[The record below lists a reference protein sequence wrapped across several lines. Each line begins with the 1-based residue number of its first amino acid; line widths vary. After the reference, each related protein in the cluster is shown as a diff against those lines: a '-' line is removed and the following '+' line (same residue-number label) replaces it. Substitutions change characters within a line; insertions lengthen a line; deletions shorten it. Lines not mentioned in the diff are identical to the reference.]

1 MRKYYITFVII
12 LSVFLTNKIDA
23 QTYNMING
31 IIDVSHGT
39 FYDDGGA
46 SNSYNSLATGSI
58 QMTLNSITYDN
69 LGNLNPLQ
77 FNFSE
82 FSCGIGDTLYI
93 YDGNSTS
100 SPLIGAYT
108 LIQSPGVFNTTGS
121 AITFVFVSD
130 GVADA
135 YGLNNGWVAQFC
147 PYNPNPTTIL
157 LSSGTIAQT
166 PEIFTCN
173 ATLYDSGGPT
183 GNYSLGENNT
193 LVITSALNS
202 HLIAYPQ
209 FFDVHTSCML
219 EIFDGNLNTNPN
231 ARRIGYFKNGFA
243 PPAQIISSTHSLTF
257 KFTSN
262 GSPATA
268 DTGFQFNIGCI
279 PAIFEQPTGATGFPG
294 TSMGMYQVDSTT
306 TSTNEIVF
314 NCNEPIV
321 MLETTVNI
329 PGVSTYDYTVSS
341 IPFVPPFPW
350 YGAGLTQV
358 PTTQDDYWLG
368 PKSLTPAGSLDT
380 FSFSFYGF
388 NYQNCVPNTNGAI
401 TFNNNS
407 LEGSGYVFN
416 QQIPNISD
424 PNFNFILG
432 NNHKNTIFGV
442 FQDTDPGASSP
453 PAFSGIYYGHQGT
466 YPNRVFVFSFYRLS
480 QFGCAS
486 DYLSTYQMVL
496 YEGTNI
502 IDIYIEYRTACYNW
516 NNGSGLVGVLNIGGN
531 QAVTPP
537 NRNTGNWV
545 TSQEAWRFT
554 PITPANCEIQ
564 WFENVVNNDNK
575 ISTPLSNDNKIVVRP
590 NQTTN
595 YISLVTAIRQDGSI
609 YRFMDTLKVIVN
621 TPTLEGNI
629 IGNYFVSLNQTYSY
643 SLPNASN
650 YDTLIWSIDNPNW
663 SLSNINGTGVNVTI
677 HSLGDGTLSVY
688 GINQCGVSDT
698 ITMNI
703 STTLKVDENS
713 FDFISVSPNPTT
725 GIVKISNNIAFEID
739 KIEVLNNKGSVIYAQ
754 SAQLPT
760 EIDLSSQSSGTYYIR
775 MWNQNRV
782 LGTTKII
789 KK

>member
-1 MRKYYITFVII
+1 MKKYYITFVII
-12 LSVFLTNKIDA
+12 LLIFGFNKINA

-39 FYDDGGA
+39 FYDDGGV
-46 SNSYNSLATGSI
+46 SNPYNSLAAGSV
-58 QMTLNSITYDN
+58 QMTFNSITYDN
-69 LGNLNPLQ
+69 LGNFNPLQ

-135 YGLNNGWVAQFC
+135 YGLNNGWVANFS
-147 PYNPNPTTIL
+147 PYNPNPTTIV
-157 LSSGTIAQT
+157 LSSATIAQT

-173 ATLYDSGGPT
+173 ATLYDSGGPS
-183 GNYSLGENNT
+183 GNYGLGENNT

-202 HLIAYPQ
+202 HLIAYTQ

-219 EIFDGNLNTNPN
+219 EIFDGNLITNPN

-243 PPAQIISSTHSLTF
+243 PPAQIISSTNSLTF

-262 GSPATA
+262 GSLATA

-279 PAIFEQPTGATGFPG
+279 PAIFEQPTGASGFPG
-294 TSMGMYQVDSTT
+294 TSMGMYQVGSNTT
-306 TSTNEIVF
+306 PTNEIVF

-341 IPFVPPFPW
+341 IPFAPPFPW

-368 PKSLTPAGSLDT
+368 PKPLTPAGSLDT

-388 NYQNCVPNTNGAI
+388 DYQHCVPNTNGAI
-401 TFNNNS
+401 SFNNIA
-407 LEGSGYVFN
+407 LGAAGWQFN
-416 QQIPNISD
+416 QQIPNVLD
-424 PNFNFILG
+424 PNFTFING
-432 NNHKNTIFGV
+432 TNHKNTLFGV
-442 FQDTDPGASSP
+442 FQDTYPGAGSP
-453 PAFSGIYYGHQGT
+453 PAYSGIYYGHQGT
-466 YPNRVFVFSFYRLS
+466 YPNRVFVFSFYRLP
-480 QFGCAS
+480 QFSCTS
-486 DYLSTYQMVL
+486 DNLNTYQMVL

-502 IDIYIEYRTACYNW
+502 IDVYVDYRSACYSW
-516 NNGSGLVGVLNIGGN
+516 NNGSGLIGVLNIGGN
-531 QAVTPP
+531 QAVTPS

-554 PITPANCEIQ
+554 PITPANYEIQ

-575 ISTPLSNDNKIVVRP
+575 ISTPLTNDSKIAVRP
-590 NQTTN
+590 DQTTN
-595 YISLVTAIRQDGSI
+595 YISVVNVLRQDGTT
-609 YRFMDTLKVIVN
+609 YRFLDTLKVIVN

-629 IGNYFVSLNQTYSY
+629 YGNYFVSLNQTYSY

-703 STTLKVDENS
+703 STTLKVEDNS

-725 GIVKISNNIAFEID
+725 GIVKMNSSNAIEID
-739 KIEVLNNKGSVIYAQ
+739 KIEVLDNKGRVIYAQ
-754 SAQLPT
+754 SAQLPS

-775 MWNQNRV
+775 IWHQNKV

>member
-1 MRKYYITFVII
+1 MKKYYITFVII

-23 QTYNMING
+23 QTYTMTNG

-46 SNSYNSLATGSI
+46 SNPYNSLAAGSI

-135 YGLNNGWVAQFC
+135 YGLNNGWVANFC

-157 LSSGTIAQT
+157 LSSATIAQT

-279 PAIFEQPTGATGFPG
+279 PAIFEQSTGATGFPG

-350 YGAGLTQV
+350 YGAGLTLV
-358 PTTQDDYWLG
+358 PNTHDDMWLG
-368 PKSLTPAGSLDT
+368 VKPLTPVGSLDT

-388 NYQNCVPNTNGAI
+388 DYQNCSPNTNGAI
-401 TFNNNS
+401 SFNNNPFGAAGWS
-407 LEGSGYVFN
+407 FN
-416 QQIPNISD
+416 QQIPNILD
-424 PNFNFILG
+424 PNFNFISG
-432 NNHKNTIFGV
+432 YSHKNTLFGV
-442 FQDTDPGASSP
+442 YQDTYPGAGTP
-453 PAFSGIYYGHQGT
+453 LAYSGIYFGHQGT
-466 YPNRVFVFSFYRLS
+466 YPNRVFVFTFYRLPLYS
-480 QFGCAS
+480 CTS
-486 DYLSTYQMVL
+486 DNLSTYQMVL

-502 IDIYIEYRTACYNW
+502 IDVYIQDRTICGSW

-554 PITPANCEIQ
+554 PITPANYEIQ

-575 ISTPLSNDNKIVVRP
+575 ISTPLTNDSKIAVRP

-595 YISLVTAIRQDGSI
+595 YISLVTAIRQDGST
-609 YRFMDTLKVIVN
+609 YRFLDTLKVVVN
-621 TPTLEGNI
+621 TPVLEGNI
-629 IGNYFVSLNQTYSY
+629 NGNYFVSLNQTYSY
-643 SLPNASN
+643 NVADASN

-663 SLSNINGTGVNVTI
+663 SLSNSNGTGVNVTI
-677 HSLGDGTLSVY
+677 NSLGDGTLSVY
-688 GINQCGVSDT
+688 GVNQCGVSDT
-698 ITMNI
+698 LSMNI
-703 STTLKVDENS
+703 IATVNVDDNNFE
-713 FDFISVSPNPTT
+713 FISVSPNPTT
-725 GIVKISNNIAFEID
+725 GIVKLNSNIAFEID
-739 KIEVLNNKGSVIYAQ
+739 KIEVLNNKGSVVYAQ

-775 MWNQNRV
+775 MWNQNKV
-782 LGTTKII
+782 IGTTKII

>member
-1 MRKYYITFVII
+1 MKKYYITFVII

-39 FYDDGGA
+39 FYDDGGV
-46 SNSYNSLATGSI
+46 SNTYNSLAAGSI

-100 SPLIGAYT
+100 SPLIGSYT

-135 YGLNNGWVAQFC
+135 YGLNNGWVANFC

-183 GNYSLGENNT
+183 GNYSIGENNT

-257 KFTSN
+257 KFSSN

-294 TSMGMYQVDSTT
+294 TSMGMYQVGSNTT
-306 TSTNEIVF
+306 PTNEIVY
-314 NCNEPIV
+314 NCSEPIV
-321 MLETTVNI
+321 MLETTINI

-341 IPFVPPFPW
+341 IPCVPPFPW
-350 YGAGLTQV
+350 YGAGLIQV

-368 PKSLTPAGSLDT
+368 PKSLTPVGSLDT

-388 NYQNCVPNTNGAI
+388 DYQYCVPNTNGAI
-401 TFNNNS
+401 SFNNIA
-407 LEGSGYVFN
+407 LGAAGWQFN
-416 QQIPNISD
+416 QTIPNVLD
-424 PNFNFILG
+424 PNFNFIGG
-432 NNHKNTIFGV
+432 NNHKNTLFGV
-442 FQDTDPGASSP
+442 FQDTYPGAGTP
-453 PAFSGIYYGHQGT
+453 PPYSGIYYGHQGT
-466 YPNRVFVFSFYRLS
+466 YPNRVFVFSFYRLP
-480 QFGCAS
+480 QFSCTT
-486 DYLSTYQMVL
+486 DNLSTYQMVL

-502 IDIYIEYRTACYNW
+502 IDVYIEYRSACSSW
-516 NNGSGLVGVLNIGGN
+516 NSGSGLVGILNVGGN

-554 PITPANCEIQ
+554 PITPANYEIQ
-564 WFENVVNNDNK
+564 WFENIVNNDNK
-575 ISTPLSNDNKIVVRP
+575 ISTPLSNENKIAVRP

-595 YISLVTAIRQDGSI
+595 YISLVTAIRQDGST
-609 YRFMDTLKVIVN
+609 YRFLDTLKVVVN
-621 TPTLEGNI
+621 TPVLEGNI
-629 IGNYFVSLNQTYSY
+629 NGNYFVSLNQTYSY
-643 SLPNASN
+643 TVADASN

-677 HSLGDGTLSVY
+677 NSLGDGTLSVY

-698 ITMNI
+698 LSMNI
-703 STTLKVDENS
+703 STTVNVDGNN

-725 GIVKISNNIAFEID
+725 GIVKISSNIAFEID
-739 KIEVLNNKGSVIYAQ
+739 KIEVLNNKGSVVYAQ
-754 SAQLPT
+754 SAQLPA

-775 MWNQNRV
+775 MWNQNKV
-782 LGTTKII
+782 IGTTKII

>member
-1 MRKYYITFVII
+1 MKKYYITFVII

-46 SNSYNSLATGSI
+46 SNPYNSLAAGSI

-130 GVADA
+130 GVDDS
-135 YGLNNGWVAQFC
+135 YGLNNGWVAQFS

-157 LSSGTIAQT
+157 LSSATIAQT

-202 HLIAYPQ
+202 HLIAYTQ
-209 FFDVHTSCML
+209 FFDVHTSCLL
-219 EIFDGNLNTNPN
+219 EIFDGNLITNPN

-279 PAIFEQPTGATGFPG
+279 PAIFQQTIGASGFPG
-294 TSMGMYQVDSTT
+294 TSMGMYQVGSTT

-314 NCNEPIV
+314 DCNEPIV
-321 MLETTVNI
+321 LLETTVNV

-341 IPFVPPFPW
+341 IPCVPPFPW
-350 YGAGLTQV
+350 YGTGLIQV
-358 PTTQDDYWLG
+358 PTTQDDMWLG
-368 PKSLTPAGSLDT
+368 PKPLTPAGSLDT
-380 FSFSFYGF
+380 FSFSFYGSPYTF
-388 NYQNCVPNTNGAI
+388 CVPNSNGAI
-401 TFNNNS
+401 SFNNITI
-407 LEGSGYVFN
+407 GPAGYVFN
-416 QQIPNISD
+416 QTIPNILD
-424 PNFNFILG
+424 PNFTFING

-442 FQDTDPGASSP
+442 FQDTYPGAGSP
-453 PAFSGIYYGHQGT
+453 PQYSGIYYGHQGT
-466 YPNRVFVFSFYRLS
+466 YPNRVFVFTFYRLPQYS
-480 QFGCAS
+480 CTS
-486 DYLSTYQMVL
+486 DNLSTYQMVL

-502 IDIYIEYRTACYNW
+502 IDVYIQDRTVCGSW
-516 NNGSGLVGVLNIGGN
+516 NSGSGLVGILNIGGN

-545 TSQEAWRFT
+545 ASQEAWRFT
-554 PITPANCEIQ
+554 PITPVNYEIQ
-564 WFENVVNNDNK
+564 WFENVVNNANK
-575 ISTPLSNDNKIVVRP
+575 LTTTITNDSKIAVRP

-595 YISLVTAIRQDGSI
+595 YISLVTATRQDGSTYSFI
-609 YRFMDTLKVIVN
+609 DTLKVIVN

-629 IGNYFVSLNQTYSY
+629 VGNYFVSLNQTYSY
-643 SLPNASN
+643 NIPNATN
-650 YDTLIWSIDNPNW
+650 YDSLIWSIDNPNW
-663 SLSNINGTGVNVTI
+663 TLTNINGTGVNVSI
-677 HSLGDGTLSVY
+677 NSLGNGTLSVY

-698 ITMNI
+698 IQMNI
-703 STTLKVDENS
+703 STTLNIDDKTL
-713 FDFISVSPNPTT
+713 DFITVSPNPTS
-725 GIVKISNNIAFEID
+725 GLVKINSNITCNID
-739 KIEVLNNKGSVIYAQ
+739 KIDVLDNKGRVLLVHTD
-754 SAQLPT
+754 QLPT
-760 EIDLSSQSSGTYYIR
+760 EIDLTSQSSGTYYIR
-775 MWNQNRV
+775 MWVQNKV
-782 LGTTKII
+782 IGTTKII